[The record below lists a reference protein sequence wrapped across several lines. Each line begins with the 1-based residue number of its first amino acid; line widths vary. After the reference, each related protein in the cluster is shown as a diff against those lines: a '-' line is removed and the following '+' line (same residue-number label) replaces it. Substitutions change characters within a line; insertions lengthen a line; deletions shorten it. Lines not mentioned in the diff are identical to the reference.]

1 VATKDHEQV
10 RERTVSE
17 PDLDLEHARALYNRA
32 CLEFM
37 DSVRK
42 DHRNDDWLGLANAI
56 FSVWPEVDPD
66 AKPHM
71 DEVLRAVRE
80 PKQELLAWLDEPDL
94 QNELRLRKAARAYF
108 GRQ

>member
-1 VATKDHEQV
+1 
-10 RERTVSE
+10 
-17 PDLDLEHARALYNRA
+17 
-32 CLEFM
+32 
-37 DSVRK
+37 
-42 DHRNDDWLGLANAI
+42 
-56 FSVWPEVDPD
+56 
-66 AKPHM
+66 M